1 MKFGKMNMLYKYLS
15 LCFLLTFFRQSIFNE
30 IIQVTISALV
40 VIFLFFVAE
49 KLRAHM

>member
-1 MKFGKMNMLYKYLS
+1 MVLGKDIRKA
-15 LCFLLTFFRQSIFNE
+15 FLKPPERKPMAFF
-30 IIQVTISALV
+30 SALV